1 MLKRF
6 FPSESSRY
14 KHIQNLFQRID
25 VDMIDRLE
33 IFFPMWIML
42 AFQHYLIKSYD
53 TIFNNSIFYDIVIG
67 SDLDRYYIFSMI
79 SQDWISVIN
88 ILFQSILFLWLMNKF
103 ESFGPFRSVK
113 IDFQTNFLLF
123 LSLYS
128 FIGILIFGKMMIGLC
143 LLLLVLYSLYRSD
156 SMRSKF
162 LSLLLTLIAL
172 ILSIYQDEPILS
184 TSSMVY
190 LPFLITTLLFKSKEY
205 LYYAQKYLP
214 FILFIFLSTKELWF
228 GVLGLGYFIFFY
240 SYYYFTTN
248 KKYNWLKFDSD

>member
-1 MLKRF
+1 MIKRL

-14 KHIQNLFQRID
+14 KHIQNFFQRID
-25 VDMIDRLE
+25 VDIIDRLE

-53 TIFNNSIFYDIVIG
+53 TIFNIG
-67 SDLDRYYIFSMI
+67 IADSLDRYYIFSMI
-79 SQDWISVIN
+79 SQDWISVVN
-88 ILFQSILFLWLMNKF
+88 ILLQSILFLWLMNRF
-103 ESFGPFRSVK
+103 ESFGPFRSVR

-123 LSLYS
+123 LSIYS
-128 FIGILIFGKMMIGLC
+128 FVGVLIFGNMMIGLW
-143 LLLLVLYSLYRSD
+143 LLLLVLYLLYRSD

-162 LSLLLTLIAL
+162 LSLLLTVVVLA
-172 ILSIYQDEPILS
+172 LSIYQDEPILS
-184 TSSMVY
+184 TSSIVY
-190 LPFLITTLLFKSKEY
+190 LPFLVTTLLFKSKEY

-228 GVLGLGYFIFFY
+228 GFLGLGYFIFFY

-248 KKYNWLKFDSD
+248 KKYNWLKFDSH

>member
-1 MLKRF
+1 MIKRL

-14 KHIQNLFQRID
+14 KHIQNFFQRID
-25 VDMIDRLE
+25 VDIINRLE

-53 TIFNNSIFYDIVIG
+53 TIFNIG
-67 SDLDRYYIFSMI
+67 IADSLDRYYIFSMI
-79 SQDWISVIN
+79 SQDWIGVVN
-88 ILFQSILFLWLMNKF
+88 ILLQSILFLWLMNRF
-103 ESFGPFRSVK
+103 ESFGPFRSVR

-123 LSLYS
+123 LSIYS
-128 FIGILIFGKMMIGLC
+128 FVGVLIFGNMMIGLW
-143 LLLLVLYSLYRSD
+143 LLLLVLYLLYRSD

-162 LSLLLTLIAL
+162 LSLLLTVVAL
-172 ILSIYQDEPILS
+172 VLSIYQDEPILS
-184 TSSMVY
+184 TSSIVY
-190 LPFLITTLLFKSKEY
+190 LPFLVITLLFKSKEY

-228 GVLGLGYFIFFY
+228 GFLGIGYFTFFY

-248 KKYNWLKFDSD
+248 KKYNWLKFDSH

>member
-1 MLKRF
+1 MIKRL

-14 KHIQNLFQRID
+14 KHIQNFFQRID
-25 VDMIDRLE
+25 VDIIDRLE

-53 TIFNNSIFYDIVIG
+53 TIFNIG
-67 SDLDRYYIFSMI
+67 IADSLDRYYIFSMI
-79 SQDWISVIN
+79 SQDWISVVN
-88 ILFQSILFLWLMNKF
+88 ILLQSILFLWLMNRF
-103 ESFGPFRSVK
+103 ESFGPFRSVR

-123 LSLYS
+123 LSIYS
-128 FIGILIFGKMMIGLC
+128 FVGVLIFGNMMIGLW
-143 LLLLVLYSLYRSD
+143 LLLLVLYLLYRSD

-162 LSLLLTLIAL
+162 LSLLLTVVAL
-172 ILSIYQDEPILS
+172 VLSIYQDEPILS
-184 TSSMVY
+184 TSSIVY
-190 LPFLITTLLFKSKEY
+190 LPFLVITLLFKSKEY

-228 GVLGLGYFIFFY
+228 GFLGVGYFIFFY

-248 KKYNWLKFDSD
+248 KRYNWLKFDSH

>member
-1 MLKRF
+1 MIKRL

-14 KHIQNLFQRID
+14 KHIQNFFQRID
-25 VDMIDRLE
+25 VDIIDRLE

-53 TIFNNSIFYDIVIG
+53 TIFNIG
-67 SDLDRYYIFSMI
+67 IADSLDRYYIFSMI
-79 SQDWISVIN
+79 SQDWIGVVN
-88 ILFQSILFLWLMNKF
+88 ILLQSILFLWLMNRF

-123 LSLYS
+123 LSIYS
-128 FIGILIFGKMMIGLC
+128 FVGVLIFGNMMIGLW
-143 LLLLVLYSLYRSD
+143 LLLLVLYLLYRSD

-162 LSLLLTLIAL
+162 LSLLLTVVVLA
-172 ILSIYQDEPILS
+172 LSIYQDEPILS
-184 TSSMVY
+184 TSSIVY
-190 LPFLITTLLFKSKEY
+190 LPFLVTTLLFKSKEY

-228 GVLGLGYFIFFY
+228 GFLGLGYFIFFY

-248 KKYNWLKFDSD
+248 KKYNWLKFDSH

>member
-1 MLKRF
+1 MIKRL

-14 KHIQNLFQRID
+14 KHIQNFFQRID
-25 VDMIDRLE
+25 VDIIDRLE

-53 TIFNNSIFYDIVIG
+53 TIFNIG
-67 SDLDRYYIFSMI
+67 IADSLDRYYIFSMI
-79 SQDWISVIN
+79 SQDWIGVVN
-88 ILFQSILFLWLMNKF
+88 ILLQSILFLWLMNRF

-123 LSLYS
+123 LSIYS
-128 FIGILIFGKMMIGLC
+128 FIGVLIFGKMMIGLW
-143 LLLLVLYSLYRSD
+143 LLLLVLYLLYRSD

-162 LSLLLTLIAL
+162 LSLLLTVVVLA
-172 ILSIYQDEPILS
+172 LSIYQDEPILS
-184 TSSMVY
+184 TSSIVY
-190 LPFLITTLLFKSKEY
+190 LPFLVITLLFKSKEY

-228 GVLGLGYFIFFY
+228 GFLGLGYFIFFY

-248 KKYNWLKFDSD
+248 KKYNWLKFDSH

>member
-6 FPSESSRY
+6 FPSNSSRY

-25 VDMIDRLE
+25 VDIIDRLE

-53 TIFNNSIFYDIVIG
+53 TIFNTMIESN
-67 SDLDRYYIFSMI
+67 LDRYYIFSMI
-79 SQDWISVIN
+79 PQDWISVIN

-123 LSLYS
+123 LSIYS
-128 FIGILIFGKMMIGLC
+128 FIGILIFGKIMIGLF

-162 LSLLLTLIAL
+162 LCLLLTLIAL

-228 GVLGLGYFIFFY
+228 GFLGVGYFIFFY

-248 KKYNWLKFDSD
+248 KRYNWLKFDSH

>member
-6 FPSESSRY
+6 FPSNSSRY

-25 VDMIDRLE
+25 VDIIDRLE

-53 TIFNNSIFYDIVIG
+53 TIFNTMIESN
-67 SDLDRYYIFSMI
+67 LDRHYIFSMI
-79 SQDWISVIN
+79 PQDWISVIN

-113 IDFQTNFLLF
+113 IDIQTNFLLF
-123 LSLYS
+123 LSIYS
-128 FIGILIFGKMMIGLC
+128 FIGILIFGKIMIGLF

-162 LSLLLTLIAL
+162 LCLLLTLIAL

-228 GVLGLGYFIFFY
+228 GFLGVGYFIFFY

-248 KKYNWLKFDSD
+248 KRYNWLKFDSH

>member
-14 KHIQNLFQRID
+14 KHIQNLVKRID
-25 VDMIDRLE
+25 IDMIDRLE
-33 IFFPMWIML
+33 MFFPMWILL

-53 TIFNNSIFYDIVIG
+53 TIFNTIIG

-128 FIGILIFGKMMIGLC
+128 FIGILIFGKMMIGLF
-143 LLLLVLYSLYRSD
+143 LLFLVLYSLYRSD
-156 SMRSKF
+156 STRSKIA
-162 LSLLLTLIAL
+162 SIVLTSIAL
-172 ILSIYQDEPILS
+172 IFSVYQDEPVLS
-184 TSSMVY
+184 TSAVLY
-190 LPFLITTLLFKSKEY
+190 LPFLIVTLVLKSKEY
-205 LYYAQKYLP
+205 LHYAQKYLP
-214 FILFIFLSTKELWF
+214 LIIFIFLSTKELWF
-228 GVLGLGYFIFFY
+228 GFIGLGYFLFFY
-240 SYYYFTTN
+240 SYYYFTMN
-248 KKYNWLKFDSD
+248 KKYNWLKFDSQ

>member
-25 VDMIDRLE
+25 VDIIDRLE

-184 TSSMVY
+184 TSSVSQFCNQTSS
-190 LPFLITTLLFKSKEY
+190 LGGLLTS
-205 LYYAQKYLP
+205 AQKYLP

>member
-1 MLKRF
+1 MIKRF

-14 KHIQNLFQRID
+14 KHIQNFFQRID
-25 VDMIDRLE
+25 VDIIDRLE

-53 TIFNNSIFYDIVIG
+53 TIFNIG
-67 SDLDRYYIFSMI
+67 IADSLDRYYIFSMI
-79 SQDWISVIN
+79 SQDWIGVVN
-88 ILFQSILFLWLMNKF
+88 ILLQSILFLWLMNRF
-103 ESFGPFRSVK
+103 ESFGPFRSVR

-123 LSLYS
+123 LSIYS
-128 FIGILIFGKMMIGLC
+128 FVGVLIFGNMMIGLW
-143 LLLLVLYSLYRSD
+143 LLLLVLYLLYRSD

-162 LSLLLTLIAL
+162 LSLLLTVVAL
-172 ILSIYQDEPILS
+172 VLSIYQDEPILS
-184 TSSMVY
+184 TSSIVY
-190 LPFLITTLLFKSKEY
+190 LPFLVITLLFKSKEY

-228 GVLGLGYFIFFY
+228 GFLGLGYFIFFY

-248 KKYNWLKFDSD
+248 KKYNWLKFDSH